1 MKKNTMKKNTM
12 KKNTMKKNKNVDFSG
27 QFVTIN
33 GDWYTLMKMYEP
45 KHLPKIKPM
54 FEVAA
59 I

>member
-1 MKKNTMKKNTM
+1 MKKNTM